1 MPRGEEMSKDAKR
14 GEVARLAGVSESTVS
29 RALRD
34 SPLISARSKEK
45 VREAAE
51 TLGYIPSRQAAL
63 FARKRTYTIGFVV
76 PSYSSFPPFS
86 RPYFPALLD
95 GAVLG
100 ADALGYSIT
109 IVLDTVTS
117 QTSDYHALVRSRTF
131 DGLLFSVTKADF
143 APFLYLK
150 ESNIPFVLVNNYYEG
165 LNSVD
170 ARPQPGMGKAFSHAA
185 ALGHREVGYITGDM
199 VFRNA
204 MDRLDTFKGLA
215 AEHGMRTQIVEGNF
229 SRTSGYQ
236 AAGTLLGAGKPP
248 TLIMTSSDREALG
261 VLQYC
266 AEHGVRV
273 PRDVSLIGYDN
284 LQPAQDIT
292 PALSTVENP
301 VSRTGWVAAQLLI
314 DILNRRVAE
323 PMAKWLDTDFVIRE
337 STGAPPLGCAG

>member
-1 MPRGEEMSKDAKR
+1 MGKDPKR

-34 SPLISARSKEK
+34 SPLISPQSKEK

-51 TLGYIPSRQAAL
+51 ALGYIPSRQAAL
-63 FARKRTYTIGFVV
+63 FAKKRTYTIGFVV

-109 IVLDTVTS
+109 IVLDTVVS
-117 QTSDYHALVRSRTF
+117 QTRDYDVLVRSRTF

-143 APFLYLK
+143 APFLFLK
-150 ESNIPFVLVNNYYEG
+150 ENDIPFVLVNNYYEG

-170 ARPQPGMGKAFSHAA
+170 ARPEPGMSKAFSHAA
-185 ALGHREVGYITGDM
+185 TLGHIDVAYVTGDM

-204 MDRLDTFKGLA
+204 MDRLATFNRLS
-215 AEHGMRTQIVEGNF
+215 AEHGMRTAVVEGNF
-229 SRTSGYQ
+229 SRTSGY
-236 AAGTLLGAGKPP
+236 AAAARLLAGDRPP
-248 TLIMTSSDREALG
+248 TLIMTSSDREAMG

-266 AEHGVRV
+266 AEKGIRV
-273 PRDVSLIGYDN
+273 PADVSLIGYDN

-301 VSRTGWVAAQLLI
+301 ISRTGWVAAQLLI
-314 DILNRRVAE
+314 DILNRRVPE
-323 PMAKWLDTDFVIRE
+323 PIAKWLDTDFVVRE
-337 STGAPPLGCAG
+337 STAAPARRAG

>member
-1 MPRGEEMSKDAKR
+1 MAKDAKR

-34 SPLISARSKEK
+34 SPLISARSREK
-45 VREAAE
+45 VREAAK
-51 TLGYIPSRQAAL
+51 TLGYVPSRQAAL

-100 ADALGYSIT
+100 AEALGYAIT
-109 IVLDTVTS
+109 IVLDTVASRTG
-117 QTSDYHALVRSRTF
+117 DYHDLVRSRTF

-143 APFLYLK
+143 APFLFLK
-150 ESNIPFVLVNNYYEG
+150 ENNIPFVLVNNYYEG

-170 ARPQPGMGKAFSHAA
+170 ARPEPGMSKAFSHAA
-185 ALGHREVGYITGDM
+185 DLGHTEIGYITGDM

-204 MDRLDTFKGLA
+204 MDRLAAFKRLA
-215 AEHGMRTQIVEGNF
+215 EERRMHTRIVEGDF
-229 SRTSGYQ
+229 SRTSGYRC
-236 AAGTLLGAGKPP
+236 AESLLCGDRPP

-266 AEHGVRV
+266 GEHGVRI
-273 PRDVSLIGYDN
+273 PQEVSLIGYDN

-292 PALSTVENP
+292 PSLSTVENP

-314 DILNRRVAE
+314 DIFNRRVPE
-323 PMAKWLDTDFVIRE
+323 PVARWLDTDFVIRE
-337 STGAPPLGCAG
+337 STAAPSRGPKGVIPA